1 MLQIEELPGRR
12 GAMEMS
18 VNTMLL
24 YLQGA
29 ITSSVIRYKRRN
41 SGALSTHVRSTYIQ
55 AKGNSIER
63 YQSGLEPDYQHYV
76 KQQLIENFD
85 LEAHA
90 PARKG
95 MEGSVDLLMLPHV
108 SENA

>member
-1 MLQIEELPGRR
+1 MVEPSHTAQCYKFC
-12 GAMEMS
+12 A
-18 VNTMLL
+18 
-24 YLQGA
+24 
-29 ITSSVIRYKRRN
+29 VIGYKRRN
-41 SGALSTHVRSTYIQ
+41 SGALPTHVRSTYIQ

-95 MEGSVDLLMLPHV
+95 
-108 SENA
+108 SERLC